1 MFQLCVVVDVLEKT
15 NSTRL
20 HGGDEMAEE
29 NLICRVNHPRVVGEQ
44 KCRICGKHYSA
55 TKGIKDDEN

>member
-1 MFQLCVVVDVLEKT
+1 M
-15 NSTRL
+15 